1 MAKTYTL
8 TGTVTGGQKGS
19 WGSAYWSLFY
29 YSGNRFVGR
38 NGSSG
43 NFFASNIVFDVATL
57 AALRNSVVTSVKLT
71 ITVASGRVYAD
82 GAQQWAIGYKK
93 TPYTGTDV
101 SSSDNTKDPW
111 CRSNSSSTTAT
122 ADTIGY
128 VTSNSSSSVSASN
141 TQFTYDLTSAGVP
154 VYGYVIGPGI
164 GANQATMIT
173 LGSSAT
179 LTVVVQEYTVSYN
192 KGSYGTG
199 TNVSDTKTQNVAL
212 TLRSA
217 IFTRTGYTQTGW
229 SRNANGSTLD
239 YGLGASYTTNA
250 DITLYPYWTIN
261 TYSVSYNKGSYGS
274 GSNVSDT
281 KTYGTTLK
289 LRGAIFTRTGY
300 EQTGWATSDGGSAVY
315 DLEGSYTNNASI
327 TLYPVWTINTY
338 LVSYNKGANGTG
350 TNVTDTKTYNVSV
363 SLRGAIFTRT
373 GYTQSGW
380 STTDG
385 GSLAYNLG
393 ASYTSNSSI
402 TLYPYWTINTYTI
415 SYDKGQY
422 GQGTNSTATKTY
434 NTPITLK
441 GAVFTRVGY
450 TQTGWST
457 TDGGAKAY
465 DLLAS
470 YTANSSTTLYPYW
483 TINTYTVSFDANGG
497 SDAPS
502 AQTKTYGV
510 DLTLSSQTPVRDG
523 YTFLGWA
530 TTSTATA
537 AEYQP
542 SGTYTANQSTIL
554 YAVWQENDNGG
565 SLRYMQ
571 ADGTLKE
578 APLYYMTQ
586 NGLVQAALY
595 VMQQD
600 GTLKLLS

>member
-19 WGSAYWSLFY
+19 WSSSYWSGFY
-29 YSGNRFVGR
+29 YGGSRSVGR

-43 NFFASNIVFDVATL
+43 NYYASNIVFDASTL
-57 AALRNSVVTSVKLT
+57 AALRNSVVTSIKLT

-82 GAQQWAIGYKK
+82 GAEQWAIGYKK
-93 TPYTGTDV
+93 TQYTGTDV
-101 SSSDNTKDPW
+101 TSSDSTKDPW
-111 CRSNSSSTTAT
+111 CRSNSSSTSAST
-122 ADTIGY
+122 DTIRY

-154 VYGYVIGPGI
+154 VYGYVIGPAQGS
-164 GANQATMIT
+164 AQATMIT

-192 KGSYGTG
+192 KGDYGTG
-199 TNVSDTKTQNVAL
+199 TNVSDTKAQNVSL
-212 TLRSA
+212 TLRNA
-217 IFTRTGYTQTGW
+217 IFTRTGYAQTGW

-261 TYSVSYNKGSYGS
+261 TYSVSYNKGSNGT
-274 GSNVSDT
+274 GTNVSDT
-281 KTYGTTLK
+281 KTYGTNIT
-289 LRGAIFTRTGY
+289 LRGAIFSRTGY
-300 EQTGWATSDGGSAVY
+300 TQTGWATTDGGSKAY
-315 DLEGSYTNNASI
+315 DLSGTYTANASI

-363 SLRGAIFTRT
+363 NLRGAIFTRT
-373 GYTQSGW
+373 GYTQTGW

-393 ASYTSNSSI
+393 VSYTANSPI

-415 SYDKGQY
+415 SYDKGQN
-422 GQGTNSTATKTY
+422 GTGENSTATKTY

-450 TQTGWST
+450 TQTGWSV
-457 TDGGAKAY
+457 TDGGSKTY

-502 AQTKTYGV
+502 AQTKTYDV

-523 YTFLGWA
+523 YTFEGWA
-530 TTSTATA
+530 TNSTATV

-542 SGTYTANQSTIL
+542 NGTYTANQSTIL
-554 YAVWQENDNGG
+554 YAVWQKANIGG
-565 SLRYMQ
+565 FLRYMKSN
-571 ADGTLKE
+571 GTLAE
-578 APLYYMTQ
+578 CPLYYMTE
-586 NGLVQAALY
+586 NGLVQTKIY